1 MLHEKWHWTG
11 VGTGTKTKKGGTE
24 MIEENL
30 NMIRKIVWSYV
41 KTNPGLEFDDLMQE
55 ACVAYLEASSS
66 YDPTAYNTKKTTFT
80 YHVIT
85 NRLNTLIR
93 RENLREIKEREAR
106 EIFWIS
112 DHVPTP
118 EQELMAKEAWLDFLL
133 KLSPEAQA
141 LCLSL
146 TTEDLKVHLPTDKPK
161 QCRGIIIKELRG
173 KGWKWADIW
182 KSFKEIKQ
190 TLSPII

>member
-1 MLHEKWHWTG
+1 
-11 VGTGTKTKKGGTE
+11 

-55 ACVAYLEASSS
+55 ACIAYLEASSS
-66 YDPTAYNTKKTTFT
+66 YDPTTNTKKTTFT
-80 YHVIT
+80 YHAIT

-93 RENLREIKEREAR
+93 RENLREIKEREAG

-112 DHVPTP
+112 DHTPTP

-141 LCLSL
+141 LCLTL
-146 TTEDLKVHLPTDKPK
+146 TTEDLKVYLPADKPK
-161 QCRGIIIKELRG
+161 QCRGIIIKELRK

-190 TLSPII
+190 TLSPPII